1 VIRAR
6 RRWRWQLSFVLSAGP
21 VSGTWSQKLTDE
33 RPLAAA
39 RLQVRDDSGMF
50 FDLGVYGV
58 PLPCKLKQ
66 RYDPVTPMRAMEQ
79 FIRDVGGYSFLYADT
94 FMDEEELWQMFDRT
108 LCAFLPP

>member
-1 VIRAR
+1 
-6 RRWRWQLSFVLSAGP
+6 
-21 VSGTWSQKLTDE
+21 
-33 RPLAAA
+33 
-39 RLQVRDDSGMF
+39 MF

-108 LCAFLPP
+108 LCAFLPNVCCVGWFARHSRAPPCRRDAEGCLRAGRHQMSLAEKSLRV

>member
-1 VIRAR
+1 
-6 RRWRWQLSFVLSAGP
+6 
-21 VSGTWSQKLTDE
+21 
-33 RPLAAA
+33 
-39 RLQVRDDSGMF
+39 MF

-108 LCAFLPP
+108 LCAFLPFVVSVGLRGIPARPPAAVMPRAACALAATRCHWLRNPYVFDA